1 MDFTSEQEL
10 LRDSVRR
17 TCVRHGGTDV
27 VRKYEN
33 DPLGYPPALWAAFG
47 ELGLHGLVIDEE
59 HGGSGMTMV
68 DAAIVYEELGRALA
82 PTPHFVSCLLAA
94 GAIGRLGDSAQRER
108 WLPRIASGESV
119 VTIAWLEAGGGFGQ
133 AGINVVARSDG
144 DGDGYRLDGV
154 KWHVPYARAAETLLV
169 LARAD
174 DDLVLALVDTA
185 ADGVQ
190 LEQ

>member
-59 HGGSGMTMV
+59 HGGSGMTML

-82 PTPHFVSCLLAA
+82 PTPHFVSCVLAA
-94 GAIGRLGDSAQRER
+94 GALQRLGDDATKQR
-108 WLPRIASGESV
+108 WLPRISSGEAILTV
-119 VTIAWLEAGGGFGQ
+119 GWLEPEGGFGE
-133 AGINVVARSDG
+133 AGVGTTAKP

-154 KWHVPYARAAETLLV
+154 KWHVPFARA
-169 LARAD
+169 
-174 DDLVLALVDTA
+174 
-185 ADGVQ
+185 
-190 LEQ
+190 